1 MNNIANYFKPGCA
14 FLLCVQLLTSCQNQE
29 KQRTASTMTDSAAQ
43 ALVLPQ
49 GFSASVVAD
58 SVGKVRHLALNKN
71 GDIYVKLGAVKDGK
85 GILFLSDTDHD
96 GKMDKTMGFGN
107 YPGTG
112 IRIQGNT
119 LYSSSN
125 TNVYRYQLNDQG
137 QVLDTAKADLIVQGL
152 VDKGR
157 DNAKA
162 LVLDGNNNLYVAIG
176 SYDETCTDASG
187 RGISNCNLLD
197 SVGGVWQF
205 SANKL
210 NQGYSNGVHYARGLK
225 NVVGMDWNPASKSLF
240 ATQHGRG
247 GLHDKFPKIFTEEQ
261 DKTLPAETMYEL
273 SKGADAGWPYVYYDP
288 FQHKQM
294 VSPEYGGDG
303 KQVVEKKY
311 LDPVADFPA
320 HLAPNDLL
328 FYTGNMFPERYKN
341 GAFIVFHGQ
350 SLPLKK
356 GYLVAFVPFKNGKPS
371 GPWEVFADNFMDV
384 SAGAKGIFQ
393 HRPMGIAQ
401 GPDGALYVADDIKGT
416 IFKISYGAAKKQG

>member
-1 MNNIANYFKPGCA
+1 MNNIANYLKPGCA
-14 FLLCVQLLTSCQNQE
+14 FLLCVQLLTSCQNPE
-29 KQRTASTMTDSAAQ
+29 KQTTLSTMADSAAQ

-71 GDIYVKLGAVKDGK
+71 GDIYVKLGAMKDGK

-96 GKMDKTMGFGN
+96 GKMDKTLGFGS

-112 IRIQGNT
+112 IRIQGNS

-125 TNVYRYQLNDQG
+125 SNVYRYQLNDQG
-137 QVLDTAKADLIVQGL
+137 QVLDTAKAELIVQGL

-176 SYDETCTDASG
+176 SYDETCTDAAG

-225 NVVGMDWNPASKSLF
+225 NVVGMDWNPASNSLF

-247 GLHDKFPKIFTEEQ
+247 GLHDKFPKIFTAEQ
-261 DKTLPAETMYEL
+261 DRTLPAETMYEL
-273 SKGADAGWPYVYYDP
+273 TKGADAGWPYVYYDP

-294 VSPEYGGDG
+294 ISPEYGGDG

-311 LDPVADFPA
+311 LDPIADFPA

-350 SLPLKK
+350 SQPLKK

-384 SAGAKGIFQ
+384 SGAAKGTFQ

-416 IFKISYGAAKKQG
+416 IFKISYSGAQKQG